1 MKDFSIALRYN
12 GWLRLG
18 CISFPLSCIALGLA
32 VWYLAV
38 SIDDYRTDLRAS
50 YLVEASVGYVAFSL
64 MLIVL
69 TKNGR
74 GTLRTFRK
82 SVRLIEVN
90 KTRIAAGMHPLRFP
104 WQVKQW
110 ATTYC
115 QRAGVVAAA
124 RELNFG
130 SELPRLYQRWW
141 VIIDTRS
148 RSCAK
153 HR

>member
-1 MKDFSIALRYN
+1 MKNFSIALRYN

-18 CISFPLSCIALGLA
+18 WISLPLSCIALGLA

-38 SIDDYRTDLRAS
+38 NIDDYRAALRAS
-50 YLVEASVGYVAFSL
+50 YLVEASVGFVAVSA

-82 SVRLIEVN
+82 SVRLIEEN
-90 KTRIAAGMHPLRFP
+90 KMRIAAGMRPLRFP
-104 WQVKQW
+104 WQVNQW

-124 RELNFG
+124 RELNFAG
-130 SELPRLYQRWW
+130 ELPPHYQRWW
-141 VIIDTRS
+141 CIIDTRS
-148 RSCAK
+148 RICI
-153 HR
+153 RPR